1 MTTSSTRTTV
11 GFVEVTLVVFG
22 IYALGIGLFM
32 MFAPGTFF
40 DTLGNFGIRND
51 HYIFD
56 NATFEVPQGLMLL
69 AAVRWRTWRVP
80 ALAFAT
86 LHWALHTISHVVD
99 PHHGAGDWI
108 GWLEAGGLA
117 ATTVILALALRAS
130 VVAGAGIGANVPYR
144 SKNHRNFE
152 R

>member
-1 MTTSSTRTTV
+1 MTTSPARTTV

-22 IYALGIGLFM
+22 LYSLAIGLFM
-32 MFAPGTFF
+32 MFAPGAFF
-40 DTLGNFGIRND
+40 DTLGTFGIRND

-99 PHHGAGDWI
+99 PHHGAGDCI

-117 ATTVILALALRAS
+117 VTTVILAIALRAS
-130 VVAGAGIGANVPYR
+130 IVAARTG
-144 SKNHRNFE
+144 
-152 R
+152 

>member
-1 MTTSSTRTTV
+1 MTTSPARNTV

-22 IYALGIGLFM
+22 LYSLAIGLFM
-32 MFAPGTFF
+32 MFAPGAFF
-40 DTLGNFGIRND
+40 DTLGTFGIRND

-69 AAVRWRTWRVP
+69 AALRWRTWRVP

-117 ATTVILALALRAS
+117 VTTVILAIALRAS
-130 VVAGAGIGANVPYR
+130 IVAARTG
-144 SKNHRNFE
+144 
-152 R
+152 